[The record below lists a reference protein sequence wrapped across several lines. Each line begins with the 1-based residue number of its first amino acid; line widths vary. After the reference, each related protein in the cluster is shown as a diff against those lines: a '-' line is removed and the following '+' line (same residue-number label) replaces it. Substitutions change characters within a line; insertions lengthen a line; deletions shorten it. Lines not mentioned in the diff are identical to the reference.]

1 MRRTILAILTLA
13 VAPGST
19 GICVAQ
25 APVYKLLYFA
35 PNPGSQGAQPVA
47 VLEAAPGLFYFLSA
61 AQGSVTGG
69 RSFGPSVFSLT
80 QAGSLK
86 LVNAL
91 PFDRL
96 SDALV
101 QGSDGRL
108 YGAVYISSQDS
119 FYYSLS
125 TSGQDLQQ
133 YPTGK
138 WSSAWDMAVMPQ
150 GIYDRVGTIGNNQVW
165 AFARIGEAGKVTII
179 YQLSPTDGI
188 PNTKLVPAPDG
199 NIYGVSSQ
207 GVYVT
212 PPIVLYRLTPSGG
225 YTQVRGTT
233 NISARSPK
241 LYTIKRMRG
250 VSARSIS

>member
-1 MRRTILAILTLA
+1 MRSTILAILTLA

-69 RSFGPSVFSLT
+69 RSFGPSVLSLT

-96 SDALV
+96 SDALG
-101 QGSDGRL
+101 QGSDG
-108 YGAVYISSQDS
+108 
-119 FYYSLS
+119 
-125 TSGQDLQQ
+125 
-133 YPTGK
+133 
-138 WSSAWDMAVMPQ
+138 
-150 GIYDRVGTIGNNQVW
+150 
-165 AFARIGEAGKVTII
+165 
-179 YQLSPTDGI
+179 
-188 PNTKLVPAPDG
+188 
-199 NIYGVSSQ
+199 
-207 GVYVT
+207 
-212 PPIVLYRLTPSGG
+212 
-225 YTQVRGTT
+225 
-233 NISARSPK
+233 
-241 LYTIKRMRG
+241 
-250 VSARSIS
+250 

>member
-1 MRRTILAILTLA
+1 
-13 VAPGST
+13 
-19 GICVAQ
+19 
-25 APVYKLLYFA
+25 
-35 PNPGSQGAQPVA
+35 
-47 VLEAAPGLFYFLSA
+47 
-61 AQGSVTGG
+61 
-69 RSFGPSVFSLT
+69 
-80 QAGSLK
+80 

-199 NIYGVSSQ
+199 KRCKQPRRLRDAADCPLPSHSIRR
-207 GVYVT
+207 VYA
-212 PPIVLYRLTPSGG
+212 
-225 YTQVRGTT
+225 GTR
-233 NISARSPK
+233 NHK
-241 LYTIKRMRG
+241 Y
-250 VSARSIS
+250 